1 MIVLARGVA
10 VIMNNSQVTNT
21 GLHAME
27 GAVSVAGSAV
37 FAILVFVV
45 DLPLAFLIP
54 STSGDTTLAMP
65 IMTSP
70 GSPGR
75 W

>member
-37 FAILVFVV
+37 FAIL
-45 DLPLAFLIP
+45 AFLIP